1 MKIIIV
7 GCGKV
12 GYTLAETLSSESH
25 DVSVIDTNEEALS
38 RLSVLDVSAIR
49 GNGSSY
55 RVLREAGVQ
64 DCDILI
70 AVTNRD
76 EVNLLCC
83 LVAKKAGDCRTIAR
97 VRDPD
102 YYQEIDF
109 IKDELGLSLAINPE
123 LAAATYIY
131 HLIRCPSAM
140 ELNTFAKG
148 RVYMLSLALPA
159 DSPWSEKNLIEI
171 NGESSA
177 PLLIPIVESGEQV
190 IIPDGRTVLH
200 SGDRISI
207 IVPTEHMADTF
218 RRIGVQSRPIKDV
231 MIMGGGTIA
240 YYLARKLLASHI
252 HATIIEAKRT
262 RCDELS
268 DLLPRANI
276 IWGNASNEQLL
287 LEEGLESADAVV
299 SLTNFDEENI
309 MLSLYANRMSH
320 AKLITKV
327 NKNNFNCVIDDI
339 PIGSV
344 VSPKHLTAETILHY
358 ARALR
363 PSPDSDVEAVHM
375 LADNRAEA
383 LAFRVKERSVVTNQ
397 TLMDMKLKKGVL
409 IGAII
414 REKQVIVPSGQDRIL
429 PGDFVIVV
437 TTRKGIDSI
446 KGILE

>member
-1 MKIIIV
+1 MDIIIV

-12 GYTLAETLSSESH
+12 GYTLAETLSKEGH
-25 DVSVIDTNEEALS
+25 NVSVVDSSEEALA
-38 RLSVLDVSAIR
+38 RLSVLDVSVIK

-55 RVLREAGVQ
+55 RVLLDAGVKY
-64 DCDILI
+64 CDFLI

-76 EVNLLCC
+76 EVNMLCC
-83 LVAKKAGDCRTIAR
+83 LIAKKAGNCRTIAR
-97 VRDPD
+97 VRNPE

-148 RVYMLSLALPA
+148 RVRMMSLVLPK
-159 DSPWSEKNLIEI
+159 DSPWDGKNLIEI
-171 NGESSA
+171 SAESTS
-177 PLLIPIVESGEQV
+177 PLLIAIVESNQKT

-200 SGDRISI
+200 TGDRVSL
-207 IVPTEHMADTF
+207 IVPTEHMGSTF
-218 RRIGVQSRPIKDV
+218 QRIGIRSKPIKDV
-231 MIMGGGTIA
+231 MIMGGSTVA
-240 YYLARKLLASHI
+240 YYLARRLLQAHI
-252 HATIIEAKRT
+252 HTTIIESNRT
-262 RCDELS
+262 RCEELS
-268 DLLPRANI
+268 DLLPKANI
-276 IWGNASNEQLL
+276 ICGNASNEQLL
-287 LEEGLESADAVV
+287 LEEGLESTDAFV

-309 MLSLYANRMSH
+309 MLSLYANRMSR

-327 NKNNFNCVIDDI
+327 NKTNFNCVINEI
-339 PIGSV
+339 PVGSV

-363 PSPDSDVEAVHM
+363 SSPDSDVEAVHM
-375 LADNRAEA
+375 LADSQVEA
-383 LAFRVKERSVVTNQ
+383 LAFRIKDQSCVTNQ
-397 TLMDMKLKKGVL
+397 TLNDMRIRKGVL

-414 REKQVIVPSGQDRIL
+414 RKKEVIVPSGQDRLL

-437 TTRKGIDSI
+437 TTLKGIDSI

>member
-12 GYTLAETLSSESH
+12 GYTLAETLSAENH
-25 DVSVIDTNEEALS
+25 DVCVVDTNEEALS
-38 RLSVLDVSAIR
+38 RLSVLDVSVIK

-55 RVLREAGVQ
+55 RVLQEAGVQ

-148 RVYMLSLALPA
+148 RVHMLSLEVPK
-159 DSPWSEKNLIEI
+159 DSPWDGKNLIEI
-171 NGESSA
+171 NGQTTT
-177 PLLIPIVESGEQV
+177 PMLIPIVETEDQAF
-190 IIPDGRTVLH
+190 IPDGHTVIH
-200 SGDRISI
+200 AGNRISL
-207 IVPTEHMADTF
+207 IVPTEAMADTF
-218 RRIGVQSRPIKDV
+218 RRIGVQSRPIRRV
-231 MIMGGGTIA
+231 MIMGGGTVS
-240 YYLARKLLASHI
+240 YYLARKLIESRI
-252 HATIIEAKRT
+252 SVTIIEARHS
-262 RCDELS
+262 RCEELS
-268 DLLPRANI
+268 NLLPKTNI
-276 IWGNASNEQLL
+276 VWGNASNEQLL
-287 LEEGLESADAVV
+287 QEEGLVNADAVV

-309 MLSLYANRMSH
+309 MLSLYAHRMTR

-327 NKNNFNCVIDDI
+327 NKTNFNSVIGDI

-363 PSPDSDVEAVHM
+363 ASPDSDVDAVHM
-375 LADNRAEA
+375 LADNQVEA
-383 LAFRVKERSVVTNQ
+383 LAFRIKDQSVVTNQ
-397 TLMDMKLKKGVL
+397 SLMDMRIKKGVL

-414 REKQVIVPSGQDRIL
+414 RKKQVIVPSGQDCLR

>member
-12 GYTLAETLSSESH
+12 GYTLAETLSAENH
-25 DVSVIDTNEEALS
+25 DISVVDTSEEALG
-38 RLSVLDVSAIR
+38 RLSVLDVNAIR

-55 RVLREAGVQ
+55 RVLQEAGVQ

-148 RVYMLSLALPA
+148 RVHMLSLEVPEN
-159 DSPWSEKNLIEI
+159 SPWNGKNLIQI
-171 NGESSA
+171 NGESTA
-177 PLLIPIVESGEQV
+177 PLLISIVESGDQV
-190 IIPDGRTVLH
+190 TIPDGRTVLH

-207 IVPTEHMADTF
+207 IVPTEHMANTF
-218 RRIGVQSRPIKDV
+218 RRIGVQSKPIKDV
-231 MIMGGGTIA
+231 MIIGGGTVS
-240 YYLARKLLASHI
+240 YYLARRLISARI
-252 HATIIEAKRT
+252 NVTIIEAKRA
-262 RCDELS
+262 RCEELS
-268 DLLPRANI
+268 DLLPKANI

-358 ARALR
+358 ARAMR
-363 PSPDSDVEAVHM
+363 PSPDSDVEAVYR
-375 LADNRAEA
+375 LSDNQVEA
-383 LAFRVKERSVVTNQ
+383 LGFRIKDQSVVTNQ
-397 TLMDMKLKKGVL
+397 TLMEMKLKKGVL

-414 REKQVIVPSGQDRIL
+414 RQKQVIVPSGQDCL
-429 PGDFVIVV
+429 KPGDFVIVV